1 MAWGKKKQIEDNY
14 FARVEDSQLDFDNPL
29 IQEIAERVN
38 SQLFMTWPNIR
49 LNDLQSILGSIAQDI
64 ARASDRDVRVGTI
77 TYFEKN
83 QKGKDEPTGL
93 SWEDAV
99 ITASFENIVVS
110 TSDHIF
116 NSPAV
121 RQDEASDYGT
131 IIDSLNSLIDV
142 ALANTDLSNA
152 DMPVFPSEDEY
163 REARETDGVLTI
175 EASKFNFNQVSKT
188 TENESDSG
196 KVAEPQDSVQ
206 SPPSETNTMQPKVE
220 NTLPT
225 IDQTPSNDPT
235 EGRDIFAK
243 SRVLIDQVS
252 LETLSLPLADVNT
265 GLPAEA
271 TDYVQ
276 SMLNADRTK
285 ANNFLLETSQ
295 MYAQQ
300 IRKSLADELKKAQS
314 ELSLDVEQ
322 LRNTDVAATIK
333 DQFAEERPK
342 EFDDRYELAEKAR
355 KAGFQAEIKAENLR
369 HETAIDALKNDYY
382 RDLEELK
389 VSINK
394 ELDDWYLN
402 RTGTLIQNMTD
413 SVNQEIQAKT
423 DDKISTTLTALTS
436 LRDELLA
443 QHSES
448 LIALQDQLSEDIEH
462 KRGNYHKEHEEALLQ
477 ATKLET
483 AKTQSSHLDQLE
495 KQIIVLK
502 NHNGDLEDKLKASDT
517 QQVEKVTKLKQENAT
532 LTELLK
538 QVRQNDEQSSSSSV
552 NQSSDLNQQIMTLLA
567 QQLQERQANGDDH
580 NKDKKPKSGVSA
592 FLIGAVSALVIGGTA
607 FSAYTLGHQSS
618 ASQQARTQK
627 TSASTSQT
635 STVLKADETQD
646 QSSSVASSSSNS
658 SSSTTAAS
666 SQAVNPLASQY
677 HVGENVKATIN
688 GKEVTAQVNSI
699 EDQAITITYGG
710 QTYNVPMTN

>member
-38 SQLFMTWPNIR
+38 SQLFTTWPNIS
-49 LNDLQSILGSIAQDI
+49 LSDLQNILSAIGQDI

-83 QKGKDEPTGL
+83 QKGKGEPTGL

-121 RQDEASDYGT
+121 RQDEASDYDT
-131 IIDSLNSLIDV
+131 IIDSLNSLIDA
-142 ALANTDLSNA
+142 ALSYTDLSNA

-163 REARETDGVLTI
+163 REARETDGVLKI
-175 EASKFNFNQVSKT
+175 EASKFNFNQKST
-188 TENESDSG
+188 ATEKESDSG
-196 KVAEPQDSVQ
+196 IVTESQDSDQ
-206 SPPSETNTMQPKVE
+206 TTPSVTNPIQPKVQ
-220 NTLPT
+220 NALPANQQ
-225 IDQTPSNDPT
+225 QTKNEST
-235 EGRDIFAK
+235 ESRDIFAK
-243 SRVLIDQVS
+243 SHTLIDQVS
-252 LETLSLPLADVNT
+252 IETLSLPLADVNT

-276 SMLNADRTK
+276 SMLNADKTR

-322 LRNTDVAATIK
+322 LRNTDVSETIK
-333 DQFAEERPK
+333 AQFAEERPK
-342 EFDDRYELAEKAR
+342 EFEERYELAEKAR
-355 KAGFQAEIKAENLR
+355 KAGFQAEVKAENSR
-369 HETAIDALKNDYY
+369 HEAAIEALKNDYY

-389 VSINK
+389 VSINQ

-413 SVNQEIQAKT
+413 SVNEKIQDKT

-462 KRGNYHKEHEEALLQ
+462 KRSIYHKEHEEALLQ

-483 AKTQSSHLDQLE
+483 AKTQSSQLDQLE

-502 NHNGDLEDKLKASDT
+502 NHNGDLEDKIKASDS
-517 QQVEKVTKLKQENAT
+517 QQVEEVTKLKQENAT

-538 QVRQNDEQSSSSSV
+538 QVRQNDEQSSSASV
-552 NQSSDLNQQIMTLLA
+552 NQSSELNQQIMTLLA

-607 FSAYTLGHQSS
+607 FGAYTLGHQSS
-618 ASQQARTQK
+618 ASQQAQTQK
-627 TSASTSQT
+627 SAASTSQP
-635 STVLKADETQD
+635 STVLKAEQAQS
-646 QSSSVASSSSNS
+646 QSSSVASSSSS
-658 SSSTTAAS
+658 SSSTIAAS
-666 SQAVNPLASQY
+666 SQSVNPLASQY

-699 EDQAITITYGG
+699 EVQAITITYGG